1 MSDSTAAFFTE
12 LGRHAHQPMLRKATG
27 RLRFDL
33 TNGTSEATWSV
44 TMKKGEVSV
53 SRTKGDADCVVT
65 TNRPLFD
72 AIVRG
77 EKNAMAA
84 LLRGEI
90 KAEGDLEILALFQR
104 VFAGPADSVRPRE
117 EAVAGR
123 SS

>member
-12 LGRHAHQPMLRKATG
+12 LGRQADQPMLRKATG

-53 SRTKGDADCVVT
+53 SRTKGDADCVIT

-84 LLRGEI
+84 VLRGEI
-90 KAEGDLEILALFQR
+90 NIKGDPELLVLFQR
-104 VFAGPADSVRPRE
+104 VFAGPADSVKRRE
-117 EAVAGR
+117 DTVAGR

>member
-1 MSDSTAAFFTE
+1 MSDSTGAFFTE
-12 LGRHAHQPMLRKATG
+12 LGRRAHQPMLRKATG

-33 TNGTSEATWSV
+33 ADGASEATWSV

-72 AIVRG
+72 EIVRG

-84 LLRGEI
+84 VLRGEI
-90 KAEGDLEILALFQR
+90 NIEGDPELLVLFQR
-104 VFAGPADSVRPRE
+104 VFAGPADSVRRRE
-117 EAVAGR
+117 DAVAGR

>member
-12 LGRHAHQPMLRKATG
+12 LGRQTHQPMLRKATG

-33 TNGTSEATWSV
+33 TNGSSEATWSV
-44 TMKKGEVSV
+44 VMKKGDVSV
-53 SRTKGDADCVVT
+53 SRTKGDADCVIT
-65 TNRPLFD
+65 TDRPLFD

-84 LLRGEI
+84 VLRGEI
-90 KAEGDLEILALFQR
+90 KIEGDPELLVLFQR
-104 VFAGPADSVRPRE
+104 VFAGPADSVKRRE
-117 EAVAGR
+117 DAVAGR

>member
-1 MSDSTAAFFTE
+1 MSDPTGAFFTE
-12 LGRHAHQPMLRKATG
+12 LGRQADQPMLRKATG

-33 TNGTSEATWSV
+33 VDGTSAATWSV

-53 SRTKGDADCVVT
+53 SRTKGEADCVVT

-77 EKNAMAA
+77 ETNAMAA
-84 LLRGEI
+84 VLRGEI
-90 KAEGDLEILALFQR
+90 KIEGDPELLVLFQR
-104 VFAGPADSVRPRE
+104 VFAGPADSVRRRE
-117 EAVAGR
+117 DALAGR

>member
-1 MSDSTAAFFTE
+1 MSDSTGAFFTE
-12 LGRHAHQPMLRKATG
+12 LGRRAHQPMLRNATG

-33 TNGTSEATWSV
+33 TDGTREATWMV

-53 SRTKGDADCVVT
+53 SRAKGDADCVVT

-84 LLRGEI
+84 VLRGEI
-90 KAEGDLEILALFQR
+90 KIEGDPELLVLFQR
-104 VFAGPADSVRPRE
+104 VFAGPADSVRRRE
-117 EAVAGR
+117 EVLAGR

>member
-1 MSDSTAAFFTE
+1 MSDSTGAFFTE
-12 LGRHAHQPMLRKATG
+12 LGRRAHQPMLRKATG
-27 RLRFDL
+27 KLRFDL
-33 TNGTSEATWSV
+33 TDGTSQATWLV

-53 SRTKGDADCVVT
+53 SRAKGDADCVVT

-84 LLRGEI
+84 VLRGEI
-90 KAEGDLEILALFQR
+90 KIEGQPELLVLFQR
-104 VFAGPADSVRPRE
+104 VFAGPADSVRRRE
-117 EAVAGR
+117 ELVAGR